1 MLNIKKKL
9 RKKIVKYQK
18 IVLDNLSIESNSL
31 IIPILIKDNKKV
43 LDIQKYLL
51 KNNFIVG
58 AIRQPTVKQAI
69 IRLILKLD
77 ITKKDIHKVCE
88 YLSKVI

>member
-1 MLNIKKKL
+1 MKNKKRL
-9 RKKIVKYQK
+9 RKKISKYQK
-18 IVLDNLSIESNSL
+18 IVLNKLLIDTNSL

-43 LDIQKYLL
+43 LEIQEFLL

-69 IRLILKLD
+69 IRFILKLD
-77 ITKKDIHKVCE
+77 VTQKNIHKVCE